1 MKITIGKPDLAKP
14 AALVVGAAEGGAL
27 CAGAREVDER
37 AGGALSRA
45 IEHSR
50 FEGKGGQFLS
60 VLAPAGLPAGRVTL
74 AGLGPPE
81 KFDALAASRV
91 GGGAVAHLLGSG
103 ETTARILAEPPE
115 GAELSAAACAAWM
128 AHGARLRGYRFG
140 KYRTTLKEKEKP
152 SLSRVI
158 VMCDT
163 PGKARSAHRP
173 LDALADGVFLTRD
186 LVSEPPNVLSPAAYA
201 DEVRKLA
208 DDGLEVEVFDNKRLV
223 EMGMGAIVG
232 VAAGS
237 QYGAYLGVIQWNGA
251 GRGMTGAP
259 VAIVGKGVTFDTG
272 GISIKPSSGMEDM
285 KWDMGGSGV
294 VVGLMRA
301 LARRKARVNA
311 VGVVGLVENMPS
323 GTAQRP
329 GDVVK
334 SYSGKTI
341 EILNTD
347 AEGRLVLADALW
359 YAQERFK
366 PRITIDLATLTGA
379 ILVSLGMHQA
389 GLFCND
395 DALGEQLV
403 AAGKAVAEPVWPM
416 PLDDEYDK
424 LIDSQ
429 IADVK
434 NIGGRYA
441 GSVTAAKFLQRF
453 VNKSP
458 WAHLDIAGVTWT
470 GQATALTPK
479 GGTGYGVR
487 LLERLIAEHYEGT

>member
-1 MKITIGKPDLAKP
+1 MKITIGKPDLTKA
-14 AALVVGAAEGGAL
+14 AALVVGAAEGPAL
-27 CAGAREVDER
+27 GAGAREADER
-37 AGGALSRA
+37 TGGALSRA
-45 IEHSR
+45 MKHSR
-50 FEGKGGQFLS
+50 FKGKAGQFLS
-60 VLAPAGLPAGRVTL
+60 VMAPSGLPAGRVTL
-74 AGLGPPE
+74 AGLGPAE

-103 ETTARILAEPPE
+103 ETAARILAEPPE
-115 GAELSAAACAAWM
+115 GADLTPASCAAWM
-128 AHGARLRGYRFG
+128 AHGARLRGYRFD
-140 KYRTTLKEKEKP
+140 KYRTTLKASEKP
-152 SLSRVI
+152 SLSRVV
-158 VMCDT
+158 VMCES
-163 PGKARSAHRP
+163 PGKARAAHQP

-186 LVSEPPNVLSPAAYA
+186 LVSEPPNALNPAVYA
-201 DEVRKLA
+201 DEVRKLSE
-208 DDGLEVEVFDNKRLV
+208 DGLEVEVFDNERLI

-237 QYGAYLGVIQWNGA
+237 QYGAYLGIIQWNGA
-251 GRGMTGAP
+251 GRGMTKAP

-272 GISIKPSSGMEDM
+272 GISIKPSSGMGDM

-359 YAQERFK
+359 YAQERFE
-366 PRITIDLATLTGA
+366 PRATIDLATLTGA
-379 ILVSLGMHQA
+379 ILVSLGAHRA

-395 DALGEQLV
+395 AGLQARLV
-403 AAGKAVAEPVWPM
+403 AAGDAVAEPVWPM

-424 LIDSQ
+424 LIESD

-434 NIGGRYA
+434 NIGGRHA

-453 VNKSP
+453 VNDSP
-458 WAHLDIAGVTWT
+458 WAHLDIAGVTWANKP
-470 GQATALTPK
+470 GALTPK

-487 LLERLIAEHYEGT
+487 LLERLIAEHYEGN